1 MSLFF
6 FQAVSPRRDVRA
18 KLSEYFD
25 KYLTRNM
32 EVYDVGCG
40 AKPFGSLLKGKV
52 KKHIGVDIEDGFYD
66 ASLIDLV
73 GTAYDVPI
81 PNASADAIISSQV
94 IEHLEYPAK
103 ALSESKRILR
113 LGGYL
118 FLSSPF
124 LYPIHAE
131 PADYNR
137 LTEYGVTRLLKDA
150 GFDIVELHR
159 IAGFWY
165 LMGIML
171 SLYLQ
176 PIDKGIF
183 KRTKVTSLVL
193 GFVRWLFMQLHNL
206 EGVLIK
212 AVGKTPADHR
222 KKLTCNY
229 VLVAR
234 KTIG

>member
-6 FQAVSPRRDVRA
+6 FQTVSPRRDVRA

-52 KKHIGVDIEDGFYD
+52 KRHIGVDIEDGFYD

-81 PNASADAIISSQV
+81 PDGSADAIISSQV

-118 FLSSPF
+118 FLSFPF

-137 LTEYGVTRLLKDA
+137 LTEYGVARLLKDA
-150 GFDIVELHR
+150 GFDVIELHH

-165 LMGIML
+165 LMGAMF

-176 PIDKGIF
+176 PVDKGIF
-183 KRTKVTSLVL
+183 KKIKVAYLIL

-206 EGVLIK
+206 EGLIIK
-212 AVGKTPADHR
+212 VVGKNPENHR
-222 KKLTCNY
+222 RKWTCNY

-234 KTIG
+234 KTKG